1 MEAHAPKRA
10 LLNPRYEA
18 ETAVAD
24 YIAEV
29 SAELS
34 ILAYR
39 NGLPMLAY
47 VLDMARLE
55 AESHTDKKK
64 S

>member
-1 MEAHAPKRA
+1 M
-10 LLNPRYEA
+10 LNPRYEA